1 MKHHFSYDIS
11 WGYGPCPVNKKSEK
25 ILMKGKVNRAAMKIS
40 RPLINALS
48 EWGTVKEREPLKN
61 YTTYRTGG
69 PADLLVVPRDNE
81 SVPHIIGIIREENL
95 PLAVIGGGSNLLVG
109 DRGIE
114 GIVLRLC
121 EDDSRRSALSVLD
134 DGTVYADAA
143 VSKERFI
150 DFAVE
155 SGFAGIEFMAGIPG
169 CIGGGV
175 IMNAGTFMGNFV
187 DVLSDID
194 VVDGSGTRRVI
205 AIDKTMASYRHLN
218 IGEDVYILGARFR
231 LPAAEDGAAVRKKVD
246 EILADRRSK
255 HPLDYPSAG
264 SVFKNPE
271 GHSSWKLINDAGL
284 KGASVGGAR
293 VSDLHTNF
301 IINVN
306 NATSRDIRDL
316 INLVRETVHGKFRI
330 DLEPEVKMIG
340 IF

>member
-1 MKHHFSYDIS
+1 
-11 WGYGPCPVNKKSEK
+11 
-25 ILMKGKVNRAAMKIS
+25 MKIS

-69 PADLLVVPRDNE
+69 PADLLVVPRDIE
-81 SVPHIIGIIREENL
+81 SVPHIIGIVREEHL
-95 PLAVIGGGSNLLVG
+95 CLTVIGGGSNLLVG

-114 GIVLRLC
+114 GVVLRLC
-121 EDDSRRSALSVLD
+121 EDDFRRAALSILD
-134 DGTVYADAA
+134 DGKVYADAA

-150 DFAVE
+150 NFAIE
-155 SGFAGIEFMAGIPG
+155 SGFSGIEFMAGIPG

-194 VVDGSGTRRVI
+194 VVDGRGARRVI
-205 AIDKTMASYRHLN
+205 AIDKTMAAYRHLK
-218 IGEDVYILGARFR
+218 IGDDVYVIGARFK
-231 LPAAEDGAAVRKKVD
+231 LAAAEDRPAVRKRVD
-246 EILADRRSK
+246 EILADRRNK

-284 KGASVGGAR
+284 KGVSVGGAC

-316 INLVRETVHGKFRI
+316 INLVRETVYDKFRV

-340 IF
+340 MF